1 MSLKRLISMLL
12 VTLLVIGLLVGCGG
26 QQATEQDDG
35 GEEEQTEQVEDTKPK
50 LGAVMI
56 DLNHPFY
63 AAMMEAG
70 NKAAEDYGAD
80 ITWKSAEGSLEK
92 EIALVENFIEQ
103 KVDVI
108 LIDPIDA
115 KGIIPVVEKAHE
127 AGVQVITMG
136 NFVDTP
142 YNVNTLYNDYEDT
155 KMLAKMMATYL
166 GGKGNVVLLVG
177 NPGNYV
183 SDMREQGFKDGLAEY
198 PDMNLLSVQPADW
211 DPAKGMEVMENWLT
225 TYPEIDGFF
234 SVSDAVTFAAIEAIK
249 AAGRQDEI
257 AVFSYDGEIEAS
269 ERIKSGEII
278 GDLLTGAKRVG
289 YWNVKVAYQM
299 ATGEQVDNKV
309 YLPTHFVASAEAIQ
323 MFEEAGILEGRSIV
337 EPDEAIRLFDAYQE
351 ELGPNS

>member
-1 MSLKRLISMLL
+1 MSLKKLISLL
-12 VTLLVIGLLVGCGG
+12 LIATLMMVLLVGCGG
-26 QQATEQDDG
+26 SKEQAEKKSEGEQQS
-35 GEEEQTEQVEDTKPK
+35 EEAKPK

-63 AAMMEAG
+63 AAMMESG
-70 NKAAEDYGAD
+70 NKAAEDFGAD

-115 KGIIPVVEKAHE
+115 KGIAPVVEKAHE

-166 GGKGNVVLLVG
+166 GGKGNVVVLVG

-183 SDMREQGFKDGLAEY
+183 SDMRQKGFQDGLSEF
-198 PDMNLLSVQPADW
+198 PDMKLLSVQPADW
-211 DPAKGMEVMENWLT
+211 DPAKGMKVMENWLT
-225 TYPEIDGFF
+225 SHPKIDGFF

-269 ERIKSGEII
+269 ERIKNGEII
-278 GDLLTGAKRVG
+278 ADLLTGAKRVG
-289 YWNVKVAYQM
+289 YWNVKVAYQL
-299 ATGEQVDNKV
+299 AKGEEMDSKV
-309 YLPTHFVASAEAIQ
+309 YLPTHFVASEETINK
-323 MFEEAGILEGRSIV
+323 FEDAGILEGKSVV

-351 ELGPNS
+351 ELGPQE